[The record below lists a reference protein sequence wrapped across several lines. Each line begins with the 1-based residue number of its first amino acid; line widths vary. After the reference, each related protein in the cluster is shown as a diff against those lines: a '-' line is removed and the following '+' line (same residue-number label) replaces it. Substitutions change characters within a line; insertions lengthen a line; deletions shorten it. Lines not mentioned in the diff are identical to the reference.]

1 MLLAVDIGNTS
12 TKFGTFDGDR
22 LVSKISIPTIREVT
36 SEGLSAVLSSRI
48 PANITDAIVC
58 SVVPET
64 EAAMDGY
71 LRSAFAVEPMPVS
84 NDLDF
89 GLTINYTP
97 LEAVGADR
105 LVNAFSA
112 VETYGLPCVVCSFG
126 TALTIDAVDADR
138 NLLGGV
144 IAPGMKAMARSLYE
158 MASRLPEVEPERTET
173 VIQNTTVGSISS
185 GIFHGYLGM
194 AEGLIRQIRAEMGGS
209 PKVIATGGTADAIAP
224 YIDLIDIVDG
234 DLLLDGLQLLYSRPL
249 TAN

>member
-1 MLLAVDIGNTS
+1 M
-12 TKFGTFDGDR
+12 
-22 LVSKISIPTIREVT
+22 E
-36 SEGLSAVLSSRI
+36 
-48 PANITDAIVC
+48 
-58 SVVPET
+58 
-64 EAAMDGY
+64 GY
-71 LRSAFAVEPMPVS
+71 LRSAFAVEPRFVS

-173 VIQNTTVGSISS
+173 VIQNTTLGSISS

-234 DLLLDGLQLLYSRPL
+234 DLLLDGLQLLYFRPL